1 MKHLRTLSLLLAVL
15 LLLCSCVS
23 CNQDNTQEP
32 SDSDLQADQVD
43 AVQYA
48 LADIR
53 SDISQY
59 TIVRPELKDELT
71 DCAVMICR
79 AAEAKT
85 GTVPGI
91 TTDYILDQESFDAT
105 APEILVGMTNRAESE
120 QAMAMLPEKAP
131 YLIQQIGNKICI
143 VGKDSKAVINGVKE
157 FLSIYFNYEEESEV
171 LTDYHNVRDY
181 GAVGDGVEDDS
192 LAFKK
197 AVKAAEKDG
206 MPVHVPAGKYLITE
220 VITLNSVTLYG
231 FTSGSWTADDN
242 DLPTVY
248 HNNLEEPL
256 FDVCTGSL
264 SGLNIV
270 VQGVTEETEEAA
282 ETIKVSGVGSR
293 VNNVRIYQPYIG
305 IKATYNNTG
314 RSVLDDILIVF
325 AWNTGVDISGTWDI
339 ATLQNIEVWNPDQNY
354 PCPYAFRFGKND
366 ALHAANLFTFNAG
379 KGFDFYDTPDG
390 GCWGSFE
397 NCGVDLTSTGIFVGE
412 GDHHLTF
419 NGGTY
424 WGHWYG
430 VDVSNKTDKNTSITV
445 TGAEFRFNGGN
456 PIRVGGGRMTT
467 VTGCNIYR
475 YADGHTAAPVK
486 IVGGSGVTIVGNTLT
501 TTASGVE
508 LDISFRGAA
517 NVTGNTIL
525 TGAAKASDAIK
536 NSASKSAV
544 VNTEGNVVLVNQ
556 SFK

>member
-1 MKHLRTLSLLLAVL
+1 MKSFRILSLLLALCML
-15 LLLCSCVS
+15 LACAVACTDVGQGTPEPESPE
-23 CNQDNTQEP
+23 TQEDDTP
-32 SDSDLQADQVD
+32 K
-43 AVQYA
+43 YA
-48 LADIR
+48 LSNVRADIA
-53 SDISQY
+53 QY
-59 TIVRPELKDELT
+59 TVVRPDGIDELT
-71 DCAVMICR
+71 NAAVMIR
-79 AAEAKT
+79 TAAEAKT
-85 GTVPGI
+85 GDVPDI
-91 TTDYILDQESFDAT
+91 TTDYVVDESKFDPA
-105 APEILVGMTNRAESE
+105 APEILVGKTARAESE
-120 QAMAMLPEKAP
+120 QAMALLKDKAP
-131 YLIQQIGNKICI
+131 YLITQIGNKICI
-143 VGKDSKAVINGVKE
+143 VGKDNKSVENGVRE
-157 FLSIYFNYEEESEV
+157 FLSIYFNYTEEEKV
-171 LTDYHNVRDY
+171 VADYHNVRDY
-181 GAVGDGVEDDS
+181 GAEGDGVEDDS
-192 LAFKK
+192 LPFKK
-197 AVKAAEKDG
+197 AIKAAEKDG
-206 MPVHVPAGKYLITE
+206 NPVYVPAGKYLITE
-220 VITLNSVTLYG
+220 EITLNSVTLYG
-231 FTSGSWTADDN
+231 YTSGSWTADDN

-256 FDVCTGSL
+256 FNVCTGSL

-339 ATLQNIEVWNPDQNY
+339 ATLQNIEVWNPDQKY

-379 KGFDFYDTPDG
+379 TGFDFYNTPDG
-390 GCWGSFE
+390 GCWGTFE

-412 GDHHLTF
+412 GEHHLTF

-430 VDVSNKTDKNTSITV
+430 VDVSNKTAKNTAITV
-445 TGAEFRFNGGN
+445 TGSEFRFNGGN
-456 PIRVGGGRMTT
+456 PVRVGGGRMTT

-475 YADGHTAAPVK
+475 YASGHSAAPVK
-486 IVGGSGVTIVGNTLT
+486 ITGGSGVTIVGNTFT
-501 TTASGVE
+501 TTGSGVE
-508 LDISFRGAA
+508 IDSSFRGAA

-536 NSASKSAV
+536 NSAPKSAM
-544 VNTEGNVVLVNQ
+544 VNTEGNVILVGQ
-556 SFK
+556 KFE